1 MGKHKKNTRG
11 CFKAT
16 ANLSWSRKRQ
26 ATELEPEELA
36 AYVRRAEKQVLPLLK
51 KARLDAGTAQFLLA
65 QYTQAIITDN
75 APSSLES
82 TITIA
87 NSILA
92 IWQEGYY
99 IPNPEYPYTL
109 EETLQSGQEEPKTKT
124 DYAGWFHP
132 FTPEKADFP
141 RGLGE
146 IPGGI
151 VKHPETH
158 LWQIWTMIDG
168 TYAYFG
174 AYYDPVAAQRG
185 LGELVSLSRRGASQA
200 ECFFLCRKLSSRGD
214 GMPKPIPHEMMVYL
228 RENLEHYTIL
238 L

>member
-1 MGKHKKNTRG
+1 MGKRKKNARG

-26 ATELEPEELA
+26 ATELGPEELA

-51 KARLDAGTAQFLLA
+51 KASLDAGTAQFLLA

-99 IPNPEYPYTL
+99 IPKPEYRCSV
-109 EETLQSGQEEPKTKT
+109 EETLQSGQEEMKTKT
-124 DYAGWFHP
+124 
-132 FTPEKADFP
+132 E
-141 RGLGE
+141 
-146 IPGGI
+146 
-151 VKHPETH
+151 
-158 LWQIWTMIDG
+158 
-168 TYAYFG
+168 
-174 AYYDPVAAQRG
+174 
-185 LGELVSLSRRGASQA
+185 
-200 ECFFLCRKLSSRGD
+200 
-214 GMPKPIPHEMMVYL
+214 
-228 RENLEHYTIL
+228 
-238 L
+238 